1 MTTSYAR
8 LDNDRAAQ
16 EAVIGGSPFE
26 PPATDFSSDLIGMMN
41 LIRDGE
47 KQGESTVFHCSMD
60 DFGTC
65 ENDGIRG
72 FAGYVAQKDCW
83 VRFNFR
89 WQEVLDSLGLAYLH
103 TARYLNEFPLLGDK
117 PKTDEDDY
125 RILEPFLQVVRG
137 EILERGGFGV
147 IVLTECAA
155 YESFTN
161 EEKIW
166 IRPPARNSF
175 EMFIGAV
182 CKQVSPVLGR
192 HNPIAFQIDETDV
205 PENSMELLDSWNIL
219 KKQNDLY
226 RKSLG
231 AICFADDTM
240 LRPLQAADML
250 GNLALKGWRRHK
262 ADKFWPVALEQAIA
276 KDKNAVPYTRAYDE
290 TFLRYVV
297 NCRRMQHRKTM
308 QLSDCDMITP

>member
-1 MTTSYAR
+1 MAVTGQVLESPAIHFSNDLMGM
-8 LDNDRAAQ
+8 LD
-16 EAVIGGSPFE
+16 
-26 PPATDFSSDLIGMMN
+26 

-72 FAGYVAQKDCW
+72 FAGYVATKECW
-83 VRFNFR
+83 DRFNIS
-89 WQEVLDSLGLAYLH
+89 WQAALDYLGCESLH
-103 TARYLNEFPLLGDK
+103 TARYLNAFPLFGDQ
-117 PKTDEDDY
+117 PKSDADDY
-125 RILEPFLQVVRG
+125 RILEPFLRVVRG

-147 IVLTECAA
+147 IFLTECAG
-155 YESFTN
+155 YESLGK

-166 IRPPARNSF
+166 VRPPARNSF

-182 CKQVSPVLGR
+182 CKQVSPALGR

-205 PENSMELLDSWNIL
+205 PENSMELLESYNIL

-231 AICFADDTM
+231 ALCFADDTM

-250 GNLALKGWRRHK
+250 GNLAMKGWRSHK
-262 ADKFWPVALEQAIA
+262 RDKSWPLALVQAIA
-276 KDKNAVPYTRAYDE
+276 KDDNATVLARAYDE
-290 TFLRYVV
+290 SVLRGLV
-297 NCRRMQHRKTM
+297 NFRRMRHQKAMLLTD
-308 QLSDCDMITP
+308 LDIE